1 MSYKIIEQFI
11 PNGDDSFYGGFQ
23 VAKKIKLT
31 YETYCVISNSCSSNF
46 CIVLV

>member
-23 VAKKIKLT
+23 VAKKNKI
-31 YETYCVISNSCSSNF
+31 NS
-46 CIVLV
+46 